1 MSKKVLV
8 TGGAGFIGHLA
19 IKEILSSTDWE
30 VITFDRLS
38 YAGDLNRINY
48 VLEEV
53 GNSSDKRL
61 KFIFHDFKA
70 PIHKGLMEKIKDVHY
85 IVHIGASSHVT
96 NSVADPGTFIKYNW
110 NI

>member
-61 KFIFHDFKA
+61 KFISCWA
-70 PIHKGLMEKIKDVHY
+70 GLTLSAWSFL
-85 IVHIGASSHVT
+85 HIM
-96 NSVADPGTFIKYNW
+96 
-110 NI
+110 